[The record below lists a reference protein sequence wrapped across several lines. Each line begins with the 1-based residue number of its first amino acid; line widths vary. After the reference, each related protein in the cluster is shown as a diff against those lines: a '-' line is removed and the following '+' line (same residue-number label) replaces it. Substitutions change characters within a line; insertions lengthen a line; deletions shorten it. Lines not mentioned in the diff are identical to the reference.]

1 MAEQKN
7 KTNSR
12 RTRSLI
18 NLGLFIGIVIFV
30 NILANA
36 RMGGRSFYTYLDLTE
51 EKRFT
56 LTDATRNLLN
66 DLDDVIYVK
75 VLLEGDFPVGFK
87 RLQKSTRE
95 MLEEFRGISGYI
107 EYEFVNPSTG
117 TNEEINARR
126 EAFRNEGIEP
136 VSLRVKDNDQTSVQL
151 IYPYAQ
157 IFYKGRNINVN
168 LLENQ
173 VPGMPQEVALNNSV
187 SLIEYKLANAIQKL
201 QTPIKPV
208 VAFTTG
214 HGELSPI
221 ETADLEKTLRQ
232 FYETG
237 RLRLDSLV
245 TIPPNELSALI
256 IAKPRIA
263 FSEQEKFKID
273 QYVMN
278 GGKVLWLIDKLDV
291 NLDSLRGPSF
301 FPREY
306 DTNLDDLLFRY
317 GARIQPNLVLDL
329 QSTRIPL
336 ATGMLGNAP
345 QFDLFRYPYH
355 LVVPPASKH
364 PIVKSLDLVNMFY
377 ASTIDTTVRTKTP
390 VEKTVLLASSPNSM
404 TQFIPLEMNFDFL
417 RYELDPQRFNK
428 PSQPLA
434 VLLEGTFPS
443 LYENRVT
450 NEMLAGLQQLN
461 IEFKQQS
468 SPNRMIVVSD
478 GDIAKNAFNPKE
490 QSFKPLGLNEF
501 ENYQFANK
509 DFLVNALE
517 YLLDANGVIAARGKE
532 VRLRL
537 LDTVRADAEATKW
550 QLLNIVVP
558 LAFLAVFGL
567 IYNWIRRRRFAR

>member
-7 KTNSR
+7 KTNAR

-66 DLDDVIYVK
+66 DLDDVVYVK

-117 TNEEINARR
+117 TNKEINDRR
-126 EAFRNEGIEP
+126 EEFRNEGIQP

-173 VPGMPQEVALNNSV
+173 IPGMPQEVALNNSV

-245 TIPPNELSALI
+245 TIPPNELSALL

-263 FSEQEKFKID
+263 FSEQDKFKID

-317 GARIQPNLVLDL
+317 GARIQPNLVLDM
-329 QSTRIPL
+329 QSSRIPL

-364 PIVKSLDLVNMFY
+364 PIVKSLDLVNMLY
-377 ASTIDTTVRTKTP
+377 ASTIDTTVRTKTT

-404 TQFIPLEMNFDFL
+404 TQFVPLEMNFDFL

-468 SPNRMIVVSD
+468 SPNRMIVASD
-478 GDIAKNAFNPKE
+478 GDIAKNGINPQE
-490 QSFKPLGLNEF
+490 QSFKPLGFNEF

-537 LDTVRADAEATKW
+537 LDTAKAEAEEARW

>member
-1 MAEQKN
+1 MAEQQH

-30 NILANA
+30 NILADA

-66 DLDDVIYVK
+66 DLDDVVYVK

-95 MLEEFRGISGYI
+95 MLEEFRSISGYV

-126 EAFRNEGIEP
+126 EELSKEGIQP

-173 VPGMPQEVALNNSV
+173 IPGMPQEVVLNNSV

-208 VAFTTG
+208 IAFTTG

-263 FSEQEKFKID
+263 FSEQDKFKID
-273 QYVMN
+273 QYIMN
-278 GGKVLWLIDKLDV
+278 GGKVLWLMDKLNV

-329 QSTRIPL
+329 QNTRIPL
-336 ATGMLGNAP
+336 ATGMLGNEP

-364 PIVKSLDLVNMFY
+364 PIVKSLDLVNLFY

-450 NEMLAGLQQLN
+450 NDMLAGLQQLN

-468 SPNRMIVVSD
+468 PPNRMIVVSD
-478 GDIAKNAFNPKE
+478 GDIAKNGINPQQ

-537 LDTVRADAEATKW
+537 LDTAKAEAEEAKW